1 MDYATFL
8 RRQWQD
14 LVDQWLGLDDR
25 LRMTHAWIALP
36 DVSWVSRLQEPGFP
50 GGGGRWSPL
59 PGVSPSDALMRHDA
73 KARPQLWVRPE
84 DKADG
89 DGHYAAYWA
98 RFVAQC
104 GADAPASEIA
114 GRKLAVDHLF
124 PETAAARRGWLLVRT
139 MAVDRR
145 SNSLLGSTT
154 EKVEAN
160 RGGVD
165 RPRKATALTMAKV
178 TGFQGSFARRHD
190 PKAIAAAFLAHLRA
204 CGLVVPD
211 GVLLPDEEEGG
222 LIAGLIDFYRR

>member
-1 MDYATFL
+1 MDYAAFL

-25 LRMTHAWIALP
+25 LGMNSAWIALP
-36 DVSWVSRLQEPGFP
+36 DMSWVSRLDEPGFP
-50 GGGGRWSPL
+50 GGGGRWTPL
-59 PGVSPSDALMRHDA
+59 PGVSPTEALMRHDA

-84 DKADG
+84 DKAGG
-89 DGHYAAYWA
+89 DGRYAAHWA
-98 RFVAQC
+98 RFVATC
-104 GADAPASEIA
+104 GVDAPASAVA

-139 MAVDRR
+139 MAVDLR

-160 RGGVD
+160 RGGVH
-165 RPRKATALTMAKV
+165 RPRKATALTIAKV

-190 PKAIAAAFLAHLRA
+190 PKAIAASFLAHLRG
-204 CGLVVPD
+204 CGLHVRD
-211 GVLLPDEEEGG
+211 GVLLADDDEGG
-222 LIAGLIDFYRR
+222 MIAGLIDFYRR